1 MLSLQ
6 EAHAFLENKLSI
18 TNIEEKL
25 KKNRFNLMRE
35 ILYKFLHVEPFQNV
49 INLSTRPEDRHLP
62 SFQEIKEDMFGER
75 GGRCYVANQFMKEL
89 LSTIGFDVF
98 NCSCIVLKSGSN
110 HVCLIVRHLTKA
122 GDLHII
128 DVGLGHATWD
138 PIPLDFQDESPVYH
152 VGFLYFKFVRN
163 GSVISRM
170 HKHDKRYEFPGN
182 IDSKAWHV
190 FGEIDLTPREID
202 YFKPVCTAMY
212 TIPGAHKSPFLEDL
226 TLVKFENEKII
237 AIKNSTLLFEN
248 DNHQLEAEKIETFGE
263 LISVILDHFPNF
275 SRDVI
280 KAAIRSS
287 PKCCNIFKM

>member
-1 MLSLQ
+1 
-6 EAHAFLENKLSI
+6 
-18 TNIEEKL
+18 
-25 KKNRFNLMRE
+25 MRE

-62 SFQEIKEDMFGER
+62 SFQEVKEDMFRGR

-89 LSTIGFDVF
+89 LNTIGFDVYY
-98 NCSCIVLKSGSN
+98 CSCTVLKSGSN
-110 HVCLIVRHLTKA
+110 HLCLIVRHLTKT

-138 PIPLDFQDESPVYH
+138 PIPLDFQDESPIYH

-170 HKHDKRYEFPGN
+170 HKHDKRYEFPVN
-182 IDSKAWHV
+182 IDSKAWYA
-190 FGEIDLTPREID
+190 FGDIDPTPREID

-212 TIPGAHKSPFLEDL
+212 TIPGIHGSPFLEDL

-237 AIKNSTLLFEN
+237 AIKNSALLFEN
-248 DNHQLEAEKIETFGE
+248 DDHQLEVKEMKTFEE
-263 LISVILDHFPNF
+263 LTLVILDHFPNF
-275 SRDVI
+275 SRDKI
-280 KAAIRSS
+280 EAAICSS
-287 PKCCNIFKM
+287 PKCCEILQM